1 MAELE
6 GQPPKSVHLTGG
18 AVTWFHKVSS
28 WDEMIFLWMIMV
40 AKYTKSEHLTREAVT
55 WLHKVMFI

>member
-1 MAELE
+1 MAELD

-40 AKYTKSEHLTREAVT
+40 AKYTKSEHLTRVS
-55 WLHKVMFI
+55 